1 MCHIA
6 PYLTSRHR
14 WAPALPCILWLWT
27 SPPGR
32 GGLRCY
38 QISYGSGP
46 HLPVEVGFGAAT
58 YPMVPCGPRA
68 SGIKKSLA
76 VLLVQ
81 LGTHLPNARAQ
92 VSNASDRT
100 RKTCG
105 KVVQS
110 MPIRRADRQ
119 LQCYYSTAPALWIT
133 CLIPLQCQATRQ
145 HSVTLLTECSV
156 AGDKTSRAHT
166 VEDIICYSYPLEP
179 YCIGFYL
186 PEATCRVLGL
196 IITV

>member
-1 MCHIA
+1 MFNITKRGAEEFPH
-6 PYLTSRHR
+6 LRVHS
-14 WAPALPCILWLWT
+14 L
-27 SPPGR
+27 SR
-32 GGLRCY
+32 GGSMSHCRYPADRVPLHTSLKSRQVARRASTHCHMP
-38 QISYGSGP
+38 YGSDASRP
-46 HLPVEVGFGAAT
+46 
-58 YPMVPCGPRA
+58 YVP
-68 SGIKKSLA
+68 IKKSLA

-92 VSNASDRT
+92 VSNASDRA

-105 KVVQS
+105 KVAQS

-133 CLIPLQCQATRQ
+133 YLTPLQCQATRQ

-156 AGDKTSRAHT
+156 AGDKTSHAHT

-179 YCIGFYL
+179 YCIEFYL

-196 IITV
+196 IITI